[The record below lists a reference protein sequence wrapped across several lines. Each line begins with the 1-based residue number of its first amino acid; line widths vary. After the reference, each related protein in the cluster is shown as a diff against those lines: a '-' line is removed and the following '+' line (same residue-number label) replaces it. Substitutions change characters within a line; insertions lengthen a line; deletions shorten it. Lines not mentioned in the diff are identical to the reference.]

1 MTGLVK
7 KDLYLSVS
15 MFKSDVV
22 VAAVFAA
29 LTAFGIYDISF
40 FVTYVS
46 VMCIMIPVNLFAY
59 DEQARWDKYA
69 AALPSASSSPEA
81 KTRRSGENF
90 FSASRKEKP
99 FQRSGSKFLS
109 IS

>member
-1 MTGLVK
+1 MTPARTESASIEG
-7 KDLYLSVS
+7 
-15 MFKSDVV
+15 
-22 VAAVFAA
+22 A
-29 LTAFGIYDISF
+29 LHPPQS
-40 FVTYVS
+40 S
-46 VMCIMIPVNLFAY
+46 C
-59 DEQARWDKYA
+59 A

>member
-15 MFKSDVV
+15 MFKSYVV

-40 FVTYVS
+40 S
-46 VMCIMIPVNLFAY
+46 
-59 DEQARWDKYA
+59 
-69 AALPSASSSPEA
+69 
-81 KTRRSGENF
+81 
-90 FSASRKEKP
+90 
-99 FQRSGSKFLS
+99 
-109 IS
+109 